1 MHAFALE
8 PLTADFPF
16 ARSLLVV
23 RSQRTIKRTGQTS
36 CESRYYVSSRRPE
49 EHTPTQWLGLIRGHW
64 GGVEVR
70 NHWKRDAVLG
80 EDGSRSRNPNLLAN
94 VALLR
99 SAVLAVLVACRPL
112 VSRPTSHPRGGDPLP
127 RAPAAR
133 ERFKEHTTAERV
145 NRLLQERS
153 GRRWAWGRKGDGGV

>member
-1 MHAFALE
+1 VHAFALE

-23 RSQRTIKRTGQTS
+23 RSQRTSKRTGQTS

-49 EHTPTQWLGLIRGHW
+49 EHTPTQWLGFIRGHW

-80 EDGSRSRNPNLLAN
+80 EDGSRSRHPNLLAN

-99 SAVLAVLVACRPL
+99 SAVLAVLAEH
-112 VSRPTSHPRGGDPLP
+112 HPQEPLP
-127 RAPAAR
+127 PLLDHFHAQP
-133 ERFKEHTTAERV
+133 HHGL
-145 NRLLQERS
+145 RLLR
-153 GRRWAWGRKGDGGV
+153 A